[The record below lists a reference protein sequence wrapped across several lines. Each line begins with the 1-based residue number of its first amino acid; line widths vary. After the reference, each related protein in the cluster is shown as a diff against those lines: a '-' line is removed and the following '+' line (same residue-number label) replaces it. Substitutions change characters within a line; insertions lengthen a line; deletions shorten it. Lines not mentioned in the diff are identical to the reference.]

1 MPSCFGDGVS
11 IVPPAVVVVPDGVDS
26 EEGLTEGV
34 EVMVEGVVA
43 VLEVPPATATQM

>member
-11 IVPPAVVVVPDGVDS
+11 IAPPAEGVVPDGVNL

-34 EVMVEGVVA
+34 EVMVEAVVV
-43 VLEVPPATATQM
+43 VLAVPPATATQM